1 MDYASATRVY
11 SVWLKNREVVDSMA
25 GWIKIYTGPMFSRK
39 TEELMVEMHRY
50 QIAKKEVKLFKHS
63 LDTRYGDGI
72 VSHDGHSMPAT
83 KVSSP
88 AEILALSINVD
99 VIGIDEAQFFD
110 GKIVDA
116 VQQLADQGKRVVI
129 AGLDKDYLG
138 RPFGP
143 MPDLLA
149 IADEVVKL
157 TAVCSVC
164 GAPATFTVRLSKS
177 SEEVLVGG
185 VGVYEPR
192 CRSHRQA
199 G

>member
-1 MDYASATRVY
+1 
-11 SVWLKNREVVDSMA
+11 MA

-63 LDTRYGDGI
+63 LDTRYGDDI

-88 AEILALSINVD
+88 AEILVLSTNVD

-143 MPDLLA
+143 MPYLLA

>member
-1 MDYASATRVY
+1 MDYASAMRVY

-63 LDTRYGDGI
+63 LDTRYGDDI

-143 MPDLLA
+143 MPYLLA

>member
-1 MDYASATRVY
+1 
-11 SVWLKNREVVDSMA
+11 MA

-50 QIAKKEVKLFKHS
+50 QIAKKEVRLFKHS
-63 LDTRYGDGI
+63 LDKRYGDGI
-72 VSHDGHSMPAT
+72 VSHDGHSMPGT
-83 KVSSP
+83 TVSS
-88 AEILALSINVD
+88 ALEILALSKEAD

-110 GKIVDA
+110 MKIVDA
-116 VQQLADQGKRVVI
+116 VQWLADQGKRVVL

-143 MPDLLA
+143 MPYLLA

-157 TAVCSVC
+157 TSVCSVC
-164 GAPATFTVRLSKS
+164 GAPATFTARLSGS

-185 VGVYEPR
+185 LGVYEPR
-192 CRSHRQA
+192 CRDHRLVATDRGRQGGNA
-199 G
+199 NA